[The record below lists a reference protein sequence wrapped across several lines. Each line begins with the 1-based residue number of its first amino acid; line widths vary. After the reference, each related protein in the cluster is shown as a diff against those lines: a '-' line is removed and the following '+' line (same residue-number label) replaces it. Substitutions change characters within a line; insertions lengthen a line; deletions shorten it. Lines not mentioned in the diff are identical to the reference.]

1 MEKQTSDE
9 YSTRLKNYDALVLGD
24 PMVLENTIAGMSDA
38 HLIEFYEYCQE
49 KLEAEVEQSDMYW
62 YASLLLEETPIV
74 RMYRNGQL
82 YVEGI
87 LGNIDEPRTVG
98 EELSEEDIAQIN
110 ATIELLEQRRKEKKN
125 PIKQLLKNIR
135 GK

>member
-24 PMVLENTIAGMSDA
+24 PLVLENTIAGMSDA

-49 KLEAEVEQSDMYW
+49 KVDAEVKQCDRYW
-62 YASLLLEETPIV
+62 YASLFLEETPIV

-82 YVEGI
+82 YVEST
-87 LGNIDEPRTVG
+87 LGNIGEPRTMDK
-98 EELSEEDIAQIN
+98 ELSEEDIAQIN
-110 ATIELLEQRRKEKKN
+110 ETLELLEQRRKEKKN